1 MGSIPGSG
9 RSPGEGTGNPLQ
21 YSCLENPMDRGA
33 WWSAVHRVTKSW
45 TQLKRLSM
53 HEAEI
58 VTLTSLVLCIT
69 SEPLGR
75 CPSISRTPEC
85 PGQVK
90 HSRRVWAPWSL
101 LRGSRGSQEG
111 SQGRAFLLLPCT
123 RSACTSMGRGS
134 WLAWP
139 EGLQCVTQKKRRGG
153 TRNTAEP
160 HSEGGE
166 EASMAWV
173 AVRCQPRFS
182 FQEAAS
188 LELAWASPS

>member
-1 MGSIPGSG
+1 MGLSSWLSSKESACQHRSYKRRGFHPWVRKIPW
-9 RSPGEGTGNPLQ
+9 RRDWCCPEGNWSCPLQ

-101 LRGSRGSQEG
+101 LRGSRSFSGGLSGE
-111 SQGRAFLLLPCT
+111 SLP
-123 RSACTSMGRGS
+123 
-134 WLAWP
+134 
-139 EGLQCVTQKKRRGG
+139 
-153 TRNTAEP
+153 
-160 HSEGGE
+160 
-166 EASMAWV
+166 ASPLYTLCLYLHGPWV
-173 AVRCQPRFS
+173 L
-182 FQEAAS
+182 AS
-188 LELAWASPS
+188 LA